1 MGHPDGECLQVA
13 GLGDSRMDGMVRPLP
28 PGRHNLRLTREVPG
42 RLLHGIDEHA
52 GFQVPGAGTT
62 DEQTITREQANQ
74 LLKDHLKEFEG
85 SVIGLLNATKVNQNQ
100 FDALVSFCFNL
111 GAGNL
116 AKSQLLRFI
125 KANPNDPKI
134 AAEFLK
140 WNRAGGEV
148 STGLVRRRK
157 KEAQLYFTP
166 IV

>member
-1 MGHPDGECLQVA
+1 MRTSANGIRLIQEFEG
-13 GLGDSRMDGMVRPLP
+13 
-28 PGRHNLRLTREVPG
+28 LRLTSYLCSAGVPTIG
-42 RLLHGIDEHA
+42 Y
-52 GFQVPGAGTT
+52 GATFYHDGTKVKLG
-62 DEQTITREQANQ
+62 QTITREQANQ
-74 LLKDHLKEFEG
+74 LLVDHLKQFEG
-85 SVIGLLNATKVNQNQ
+85 SVTGLLNGVVLNQNQ
-100 FDALVSFCFNL
+100 FDALVSFCYNL

-116 AKSQLLRFI
+116 AKSQLLRFV

-157 KEAQLYFTP
+157 KEAQLYFTA

>member
-1 MGHPDGECLQVA
+1 MKSSSNGIRLIQEFEG
-13 GLGDSRMDGMVRPLP
+13 
-28 PGRHNLRLTREVPG
+28 LRLTSYLCSAGVPTIG
-42 RLLHGIDEHA
+42 YGATYYADGIKVKL
-52 GFQVPGAGTT
+52 G
-62 DEQTITREQANQ
+62 QTITNAQAAQ

-85 SVIGLLNATKVNQNQ
+85 SVVGLLNTTKVNQNQ
-100 FDALVSFCFNL
+100 FDALVSFCYNL
-111 GAGNL
+111 GAANL

-125 KANPNDPKI
+125 KANPNDSKI
-134 AAEFLK
+134 AAEFAK

>member
-1 MGHPDGECLQVA
+1 MKSSSNGIRLIQEFEG
-13 GLGDSRMDGMVRPLP
+13 
-28 PGRHNLRLTREVPG
+28 LRLTSYLCSAGVPTIG
-42 RLLHGIDEHA
+42 Y
-52 GFQVPGAGTT
+52 GATYYQDGSKVKLG
-62 DEQTITREQANQ
+62 QTITNAQAAQ
-74 LLKDHLKEFEG
+74 L
-85 SVIGLLNATKVNQNQ
+85 NTTKVNQNQ

>member
-1 MGHPDGECLQVA
+1 MNHSLLHSNTMRVSDNGIRLIQEFEG
-13 GLGDSRMDGMVRPLP
+13 
-28 PGRHNLRLTREVPG
+28 LRLTSYLCSAGVPTIG
-42 RLLHGIDEHA
+42 Y
-52 GFQVPGAGTT
+52 GATFYADGSKVKLG
-62 DEQTITREQANQ
+62 QTITRDQANQ

-85 SVIGLLNATKVNQNQ
+85 AVIGLLNTTKVNANQ

-111 GAGNL
+111 GAANL

-134 AAEFLK
+134 AAEFMK

-166 IV
+166 VV

>member
-1 MGHPDGECLQVA
+1 MKCSA
-13 GLGDSRMDGMVRPLP
+13 NGLRLIQEFEG
-28 PGRHNLRLTREVPG
+28 LRLTSYLCSAGVPTIG
-42 RLLHGIDEHA
+42 Y
-52 GFQVPGAGTT
+52 GATYYHDGSKVKLG
-62 DEQTITREQANQ
+62 QTITREQANQ

-85 SVIGLLNATKVNQNQ
+85 SVIGLLNNTKVNQNQ
-100 FDALVSFCFNL
+100 FDSLVSFTFNL

-125 KANPNDPKI
+125 KSNPNDPKI

>member
-1 MGHPDGECLQVA
+1 MKSSDNGIRLIQEFEG
-13 GLGDSRMDGMVRPLP
+13 
-28 PGRHNLRLTREVPG
+28 LRLTSY
-42 RLLHGIDEHA
+42 LCSA
-52 GFQVPGAGTT
+52 GVATIGYGATFYQDGSKVKLG
-62 DEQTITREQANQ
+62 QTITNTQANQ

-85 SVIGLLNATKVNQNQ
+85 AVIGLLNKTKVNQNQ

-111 GAGNL
+111 GAANL

-125 KANPNDPKI
+125 KANPHDPKI

>member
-1 MGHPDGECLQVA
+1 MKSSSNGIRLIQEFEG
-13 GLGDSRMDGMVRPLP
+13 
-28 PGRHNLRLTREVPG
+28 LRLTSYLCSAGVPTIG
-42 RLLHGIDEHA
+42 Y
-52 GFQVPGAGTT
+52 GATFYHDGSKVKLG
-62 DEQTITREQANQ
+62 QTITNAQASQ
-74 LLKDHLKEFEG
+74 LLKNHLKEFEG
-85 SVIGLLNATKVNQNQ
+85 SVLGLLNTTKVNQNQ
-100 FDALVSFCFNL
+100 FDALVSFTYNL

-116 AKSQLLRFI
+116 AKSQLLRFV
-125 KANPNDPKI
+125 KLNPNDPRI

>member
-1 MGHPDGECLQVA
+1 MKSSNNGIRLIQEFEG
-13 GLGDSRMDGMVRPLP
+13 
-28 PGRHNLRLTREVPG
+28 LRLTSYLCSAGVPTIG
-42 RLLHGIDEHA
+42 Y
-52 GFQVPGAGTT
+52 GATFYEDGSKVKLG
-62 DEQTITREQANQ
+62 QTITNAQAEQ

-85 SVIGLLNATKVNQNQ
+85 SVLGLLNTTKVNQNQ
-100 FDALVSFCFNL
+100 FDALVSFTYNL

-116 AKSQLLRFI
+116 AKSQLLRFV
-125 KANPNDPKI
+125 KLNPNDPRI

>member
-1 MGHPDGECLQVA
+1 MKCSNNGIRLIQEFEG
-13 GLGDSRMDGMVRPLP
+13 
-28 PGRHNLRLTREVPG
+28 LRLTSYLCSAGVPTIG
-42 RLLHGIDEHA
+42 Y
-52 GFQVPGAGTT
+52 GATYYHDGSKVKLG
-62 DEQTITREQANQ
+62 QTITKEQAVQ
-74 LLKDHLKEFEG
+74 MLKDHLKEFEG

-111 GAGNL
+111 GPTNL
-116 AKSQLLRFI
+116 AISQLLRFI

-157 KEAQLYFTP
+157 KEAQLYFTK

>member
-1 MGHPDGECLQVA
+1 MKTSDNGIRLLQEFE
-13 GLGDSRMDGMVRPLP
+13 G
-28 PGRHNLRLTREVPG
+28 LRLTSYLCSAGVPTIG
-42 RLLHGIDEHA
+42 Y
-52 GFQVPGAGTT
+52 GATFYHDGTKVKLG
-62 DEQTITREQANQ
+62 QTITRDQAAQ

-85 SVIGLLNATKVNQNQ
+85 SVFGLLNSTKVNQNQ
-100 FDALVSFCFNL
+100 FDALVSFTYNL
-111 GAGNL
+111 GAANL

>member
-1 MGHPDGECLQVA
+1 
-13 GLGDSRMDGMVRPLP
+13 
-28 PGRHNLRLTREVPG
+28 
-42 RLLHGIDEHA
+42 
-52 GFQVPGAGTT
+52 
-62 DEQTITREQANQ
+62 
-74 LLKDHLKEFEG
+74 
-85 SVIGLLNATKVNQNQ
+85 
-100 FDALVSFCFNL
+100 
-111 GAGNL
+111 
-116 AKSQLLRFI
+116 LRFI

>member
-1 MGHPDGECLQVA
+1 MKSVSDNGIRLIQEFEG
-13 GLGDSRMDGMVRPLP
+13 
-28 PGRHNLRLTREVPG
+28 LRLTSYLCSASVPTIG
-42 RLLHGIDEHA
+42 Y
-52 GFQVPGAGTT
+52 GATFYQDGSKVKLG
-62 DEQTITREQANQ
+62 QTITRDQANQ

-85 SVIGLLNATKVNQNQ
+85 SVIGLLNTTKVNQNQ

-111 GAGNL
+111 GAANL

-134 AAEFLK
+134 AAEFAK

-148 STGLVRRRK
+148 SRGLVRRRK
-157 KEAQLYFTP
+157 KEAELYFTK